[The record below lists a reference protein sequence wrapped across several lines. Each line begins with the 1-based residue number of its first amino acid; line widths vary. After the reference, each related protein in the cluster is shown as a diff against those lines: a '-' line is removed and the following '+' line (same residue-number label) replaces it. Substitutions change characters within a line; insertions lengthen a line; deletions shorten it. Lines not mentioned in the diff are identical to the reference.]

1 MAKLTRLGDLE
12 RAVMDHLWS
21 SREPQ
26 TVRQVHEALA
36 AQRDLAY
43 TTIMTVLQRLA
54 KKNLVIQHRDDR
66 AHRYA
71 PMHGRDELVAGLMV
85 DALDQA
91 ADSGSREAALVHFVE
106 RVGADEAAALRRALA
121 ELETKHANPPIQ
133 WRSGLP
139 LRDTDSV
146 SALAFTL
153 VALLL
158 VGPVPALLA
167 RAAWP
172 MRAPR
177 AAIVLW
183 QSIALAAVLSA
194 FSAGIAIASRLFVPG
209 LDGRPTATIT
219 SEIRG
224 PRLAVVAALRRG
236 VRAHAG
242 RRRAAGDLR
251 AAGRD
256 RDPAT
261 PRAPSDARR
270 PGRQVARLGARPA
283 LRHAN
288 DLRILDVEQPLAYCL
303 PGVRSRVVVSEGT
316 LTTLSPNEVTA
327 ILSHERAHLRA
338 RHDLVLEMFTAV
350 HAAFPRFVRS
360 ANALD
365 AVRLLVELLADD
377 AAVRAAGPTPLARAL
392 VACAAGR
399 TPSGALAAGG
409 PTTVLRVRR
418 LGGRGNSIVL
428 AITAYLAAA
437 AVLVVPTV
445 ALAVPW
451 LTELHRL
458 FVA

>member
-1 MAKLTRLGDLE
+1 M
-12 RAVMDHLWS
+12 
-21 SREPQ
+21 
-26 TVRQVHEALA
+26 
-36 AQRDLAY
+36 
-43 TTIMTVLQRLA
+43 
-54 KKNLVIQHRDDR
+54 
-66 AHRYA
+66 
-71 PMHGRDELVAGLMV
+71 
-85 DALDQA
+85 
-91 ADSGSREAALVHFVE
+91 
-106 RVGADEAAALRRALA
+106 
-121 ELETKHANPPIQ
+121 
-133 WRSGLP
+133 
-139 LRDTDSV
+139 
-146 SALAFTL
+146 SALAFTI

-167 RAAWP
+167 RASWP

-209 LDGRPTATIT
+209 PDGRPTATIT
-219 SEIRG
+219 SEIDALGWPLWLLYVVVFALTLVIGARLA
-224 PRLAVVAALRRG
+224 LAVVQVAIATR
-236 VRAHAG
+236 
-242 RRRAAGDLR
+242 RRRAHHRMLVDLLAHD
-251 AAGRD
+251 AAR
-256 RDPAT
+256 
-261 PRAPSDARR
+261 SS
-270 PGRQVARLGARPA
+270 
-283 LRHAN
+283 H
-288 DLRILDVEQPLAYCL
+288 LRILDVEQPLAYCL

-316 LTTLSPNEVTA
+316 LTTLSDNEIAA
-327 ILSHERAHLRA
+327 ILTHERAHLRA

-365 AVRLLVELLADD
+365 AVRLLIELLADD

-392 VACAAGR
+392 VACASGR

-418 LGGRGNSIVL
+418 LGGRPNSL
-428 AITAYLAAA
+428 ALAMAAYLAAA

-458 FVA
+458 FAA